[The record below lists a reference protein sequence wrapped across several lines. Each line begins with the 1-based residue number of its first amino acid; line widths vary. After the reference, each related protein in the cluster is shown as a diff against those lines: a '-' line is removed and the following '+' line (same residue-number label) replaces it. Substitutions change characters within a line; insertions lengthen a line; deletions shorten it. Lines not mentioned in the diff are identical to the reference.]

1 MGRLLNEQGRRA
13 LQAAVEGVEA
23 GSAVELVVVIPA
35 HSGRYLHA
43 DLLGAIAG
51 GWAGLGFLLHSPWS
65 FSLWAI
71 WVDPLLCGLV
81 GGWLVSR
88 VAVLRRGL
96 TPAAWRRE
104 AVWRCA
110 RALFVERRISE
121 TRDRSGVLIY
131 ISQLEREV
139 VVLADRG
146 IQQAVPNEAWGRLR
160 EGLARALLD
169 DDAVGAARQLDEFGR
184 VARAALPRRADD
196 VNELSDTVREA

>member
-1 MGRLLNEQGRRA
+1 
-13 LQAAVEGVEA
+13 
-23 GSAVELVVVIPA
+23 VVIPA
-35 HSGRYLHA
+35 QSGRYLHA
-43 DLLGAIAG
+43 DLLGAISS
-51 GWAGLGFLLHSPWS
+51 GWAGLGFLLLSPWS
-65 FSLWAI
+65 FSLWSI

-88 VAVLRRGL
+88 MAALRRWL

-146 IQQAVPNEAWGRLR
+146 VQQAVPNEAWARLR

-169 DDAVGAARQLDEFGR
+169 DDGVGAARRLEEFGLL
-184 VARAALPRRADD
+184 ARAALPRRADD
-196 VNELSDTVREA
+196 VNELSIR